1 MGSRRL
7 KRMTRPMLLVAMA
20 LIAGSCGSS
29 QISDDPTTAQ
39 TAPFV
44 DEPSSTTTGDP
55 TAEEEQRD
63 PGEIQRPPPV
73 EVSGR
78 GISLSL
84 EASTACWGNG
94 CYHGRPPANPA
105 EIGDP
110 DEIIVEFPEE
120 GWGFI
125 ATVTPV
131 GKECG
136 RSQTEPLEP
145 AGATTHR
152 LLPIGLAG
160 VYDVTLFGRGPG
172 GDLFVSFR
180 WTTPTDGIMPVPA
193 ATASIL
199 ADHDGQIDSY
209 GIEVPV
215 WNLAATPESAS
226 GQVTVTSSDGNTH
239 TFDLTREDLG
249 CSEGSIYFT
258 ASLDE
263 GLTAASLGTPPF
275 TYELALELDGE
286 TYIGIGVW
294 PNDVDPECAPCVP
307 LTFEP
312 PLPALTT
319 GGDEVAAV
327 KIDDVWVFQHDPV
340 AWDDALHGGSAE
352 IRDGCLYVDS
362 AIVVWH
368 VDEMVGVGE
377 IIANLKAGQHRE
389 VLIGGGGIGLDE
401 GASPEAIPAAINEHC
416 PTSAV
421 WFGAPNSS

>member
-1 MGSRRL
+1 M
-7 KRMTRPMLLVAMA
+7 KRPMLFVPMA
-20 LIAGSCGSS
+20 LIAVSCGSS
-29 QISDDPTTAQ
+29 QPADAPTTTVAIV
-39 TAPFV
+39 PGV
-44 DEPSSTTTGDP
+44 DVPSTTTGDP
-55 TAEEEQRD
+55 TAEEERGD
-63 PGEIQRPPPV
+63 LTHLDRPPPV
-73 EVSGR
+73 EVSGG

-84 EASTACWGNG
+84 EAWTACWGNG
-94 CYHGRPPANPA
+94 CYDGMPPVDPA
-105 EIGDP
+105 DIGNP

-120 GWGFI
+120 RWGFS

-131 GKECG
+131 GEECG

-145 AGATTHR
+145 VGATAHR

-180 WTTPTDGIMPVPA
+180 WTTPSNGTMPVPA

-209 GIEVPV
+209 GVEVPV
-215 WNLAATPESAS
+215 WNLAVTPESAS
-226 GQVTVTSSDGNTH
+226 GQVTVTSSEGNTH

-263 GLTAASLGTPPF
+263 GLTAAGLGNPPF

-294 PNDVDPECAPCVP
+294 PNVDPECAPCVP
-307 LTFEP
+307 LIFEP
-312 PLPALTT
+312 SLPALTT

-327 KIDDVWVFQHDPV
+327 RIDDVWVFQHDPV
-340 AWDDALHGGSAE
+340 GWDDALHGGLAE
-352 IRDGCLYVDS
+352 IRDGCLYVDE

-368 VDEMVGVGE
+368 VDEIDEVGE
-377 IIANLKAGQHRE
+377 IIADLKAGQQRE
-389 VLIGGGGIGLDE
+389 VLVGGGGISLDE
-401 GASPEAIPAAINEHC
+401 GASPEAIPATIVEHC

-421 WFGAPNSS
+421 WFGAPDSS